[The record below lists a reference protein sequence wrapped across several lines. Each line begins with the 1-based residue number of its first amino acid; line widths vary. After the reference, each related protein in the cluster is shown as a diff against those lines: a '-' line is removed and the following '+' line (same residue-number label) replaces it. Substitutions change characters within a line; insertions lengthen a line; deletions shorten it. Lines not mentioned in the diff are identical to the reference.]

1 MWKFNDT
8 DEAIN
13 LVRPEQRSRV
23 THIKDE
29 NPFYYKNKITDKRL
43 HDANFATLQTTLAKL
58 HTEIYEPIVH
68 TTYQDD
74 VEINVGGGFVEMVS
88 YYTVDWYGIVKNS
101 MNIVGN
107 NGNITP
113 RINASLRQHKAE
125 VYTWEVAYDLR
136 FIDLEKMKKLELT
149 KAITDIYKDIIVA
162 NFDIFCETVAYT
174 GKDGG
179 SGLFNNPNVKI
190 YGGFS
195 KGDMLNADEKIAI
208 PAICSFINGIFEV
221 VLNETGFNIAMLPDR
236 ILVPTWLG
244 SKMSSIRNELFTS
257 NLRAFLE
264 AYNYGKDEALEPTNF
279 NLVIRSRQA
288 LNTLGNGG
296 LGRVVAYPRTAKKYA
311 RMDLTY
317 PLQMFYTGP
326 NTERHG
332 YTSFFVGQISAI
344 QLPYNTDNKNYG
356 AVTYWEFVA

>member
-8 DEAIN
+8 EEALN
-13 LVRPEQRSRV
+13 LVRPEQRQKAVSLR
-23 THIKDE
+23 DE
-29 NPFYYKNKITDKRL
+29 NPYYYRNRITDKKV
-43 HDANFATLQTTLAKL
+43 HDANFATLTTTLAKL

-68 TTYQDD
+68 TTYQQD

-88 YYTVDWYGIVKNS
+88 YYSVDWYGIVKNS
-101 MNIVGN
+101 LNIVGN
-107 NGNITP
+107 NTNVTP
-113 RINASLRQHKAE
+113 RVNASLRQHKAE

-149 KAITDIYKDIIVA
+149 KSITDIYKDIIVA
-162 NFDIFCETVAYT
+162 NFDIFCETVAYL

-179 SGLFNNPNVKI
+179 SGLFNNPNVKV

-195 KGDMLNADEKIAI
+195 KGAMTNADETIAI

-236 ILVPTWLG
+236 ILVPSWLG

-264 AYNYGKDEALEPTNF
+264 NYNYGKDEAIEPDDF
-279 NLVIRSRQA
+279 KLVIRSRQA
-288 LNTLGNGG
+288 LNTLGNAN
-296 LGRVVAYPRTAKKYA
+296 LGRVVAFPRKAKKYV

-332 YTSFFVGQISAI
+332 YTSFFVGQISAV
-344 QLPYNTDNKNYG
+344 QLPYNTNNAEYG